1 MPPLRRL
8 TTDRLRVFFSRLKD
22 RLWVRPLLLCVLAVG
37 GTFIARLVDGTGL
50 ADVLPRIQQ
59 DSVESLL
66 TIMASSMLVIATFSV
81 GAMVAAYASASVGA
95 TPRSIPLVISDDVT
109 QNALSAFIGAF
120 IFSIVSLVAVQN
132 HIFGSAGL
140 FAIYVLTLLVFAIVI
155 LTFVRWVDRIARLGR
170 VVNTIEKVEE
180 AATGAL
186 DRRRHAP
193 TLGALAI
200 SASQIRET
208 GIPVFPPKVGY
219 VQHVDLET
227 LQSAAE
233 AADCRVMVTALPGT
247 FVSARRPILRVAGCD
262 AFEPEAFSGA
272 FTICP
277 NRVFEDDPRFA
288 LLALSEIADKAL
300 SPGMNDPGTAIN
312 VIGAMVR
319 LFTLWVSPL
328 EPDRVMEITYD
339 RVSVP
344 TLEIDDLFDD
354 AFTAIARDGAGFV
367 EVSIRLQKAFR
378 ALAETDDQVLI
389 EAAKRHSRM
398 ALARSERAMS
408 FPADIDA
415 VRRAAS
421 FSALGAQDEGAAR
434 GL

>member
-1 MPPLRRL
+1 MAQLRRL
-8 TTDRLRVFFSRLKD
+8 ASGRLRVFLSRLKD
-22 RLWVRPLLLCVLAVG
+22 RLWVRPLLLGVLAVG
-37 GTFIARLVDGTGL
+37 GTFIARLADGTGL
-50 ADVLPRIQQ
+50 ADVLPRINPE
-59 DSVESLL
+59 SVESLL

-120 IFSIVSLVAVQN
+120 IFSIVSLISVQN
-132 HIFGSAGL
+132 QLFDSAGL
-140 FAIYVLTLLVFAIVI
+140 FAIFSLTLLVFAVVI
-155 LTFVRWVDRIARLGR
+155 ITFVRWVDRIARLGR
-170 VVNTIEKVEE
+170 VVNTIEKVEK
-180 AATGAL
+180 AATDTL
-186 DRRRHAP
+186 DRRRHSP
-193 TLGALAI
+193 SLGAVAVPLHQANKN
-200 SASQIRET
+200 
-208 GIPVFPPKVGY
+208 GVPVFSPTVGY
-219 VQHVDLET
+219 VQNIDLET

-233 AADCRVMVTALPGT
+233 EANCRVMVTALPGT
-247 FVSARRPILRVAGCD
+247 FVSARRPLLRIEGCEAFDPD
-262 AFEPEAFSGA
+262 AFSSA

-277 NRVFEDDPRFA
+277 NRAFEDDPRFA

-312 VIGAMVR
+312 AIGAMVR

-328 EPDRVMEITYD
+328 EKERVAEITYD

-344 TLEIDDLFDD
+344 TLAIDDLFDD

-378 ALAETDDQVLI
+378 ALAETDDHLMVA
-389 EAAKRHSRM
+389 AAKRHSRM

-408 FPADIDA
+408 FQDDIDA
-415 VRRAAS
+415 VRKAAA
-421 FSALGAQDEGAAR
+421 FSAV
-434 GL
+434 